1 MITLI
6 LIISFTV
13 SLIALSV
20 AWLFHRQIMKKDPGT
35 DKMKAIAAAVQ
46 EGAHAYLKRQYK
58 TVAFFFMG
66 TVVLLILLALMGMQ
80 SIYTA
85 VAFLI
90 GGFFSAL
97 CGYIGMQTATSAS
110 NRVTSAA
117 RYSLNG
123 ALQIA
128 LRGGAVMG
136 LVVVGFVLLN
146 IVMFLAFLYFIPQLW
161 GPPLS
166 LSEITT
172 IMLTFGIGASF
183 QALFARVGG
192 GIFTKA
198 ADIGAD
204 LVGKLETGI
213 PEDDPR
219 NPAVIADNVGD
230 NVGDVAGMGA
240 DLYESYAGSI
250 LSSMVLG
257 VACGYGVKGIVLPL
271 LVVVIGI
278 LSSIIGIFVVK
289 SSEKAEQKELLKAVD
304 RGIHFASILTLVG
317 SSLTVYFLVPENLG
331 LIGSLMA
338 GLVSGVIIGFLT
350 QYYTNSSYKPT
361 QLIVEQS
368 GSAATN
374 IIEGL
379 AMGMRSTLSVVVTI
393 TAAMLSA
400 FIFSGGLVMLER
412 GVFGI
417 GLAAVGMLS
426 TLGITLAVDAYGPI
440 ADNAG
445 GNAQMADLPAEVREK
460 TDNLDMVGN
469 TTAAIGKGFAIG
481 SAALTAIALISAYIE
496 QIRTV
501 FIRVGMSVLNN
512 EYITDVSVKDAR
524 LEDLVSYLNISLTN
538 PLVLAGLFIGAA
550 TIFWFCSFTLQSV
563 GRTAGKIVD
572 EVRRQFREISGIIEG
587 KAKPD
592 YARCVDISTLAAQK
606 EMVKPAIAAIFM
618 PIAVGLLFGIAG
630 VMGLMVGVLISGFA
644 MAVFMANSG
653 GAWDNAKK
661 SLETTGQKN
670 CPEYGATV
678 IGDTVGDPFK
688 DTSGPSLN
696 ILIKLIVMTSIVTTG
711 LIVKYNLFD
720 MLK

>member
-1 MITLI
+1 MIYPI
-6 LIISFTV
+6 LIVSFIT
-13 SLIALSV
+13 SLIALTV
-20 AWLFHRQIMKKDPGT
+20 AWAFHRQILNKDPGT
-35 DKMKAIAAAVQ
+35 EKMQMIAVAVQ
-46 EGAHAYLKRQYK
+46 EGAHAYLRRQYK
-58 TVAFFFMG
+58 TVVLFFMG
-66 TVVLLILLALMGMQ
+66 SVLFLLMLAFLGMQ

-97 CGYIGMQTATSAS
+97 CGYLGMQTATSAS
-110 NRVTSAA
+110 NRVASAA
-117 RYSLNG
+117 RSSLNA

-146 IVMFLAFLYFIPQLW
+146 IVLFLAFLYFIPQMW
-161 GPPLS
+161 GAGLS
-166 LSEITT
+166 LVEITT

-192 GIFTKA
+192 GIYTKA

-204 LVGKLETGI
+204 LVGKIEKGI

-257 VACGYGVKGIVLPL
+257 VACGYGGKGIALPL
-271 LVVVIGI
+271 LIVVIGI
-278 LSSIIGIFVVK
+278 LSSIIGIFAVK
-289 SSEKAEQKELLKAVD
+289 SGERAEQTELLKAVN
-304 RGIHFASILTLVG
+304 RGIYLASVLTLVG
-317 SSLTVYFLVPENLG
+317 SSIVVYLLIPENLG
-331 LIGSLMA
+331 LIGSLVVGLGA
-338 GLVSGVIIGFLT
+338 GVVIGLLT

-368 GSAATN
+368 GSPATN

-393 TAAMLSA
+393 TLAMLSA

-445 GNAQMADLPAEVREK
+445 GNAQMADLPAEVRK
-460 TDNLDMVGN
+460 RTDNLDMVGN

-501 FIRVGMSVLNN
+501 FVRVGLSVLDNA
-512 EYITDVSVKDAR
+512 YVSGVSVKEAR
-524 LEDLVSYLNISLTN
+524 LEDLVAYLNISLTN

-550 TIFWFCSFTLQSV
+550 TTFWFCSFTLESV

-572 EVRRQFREISGIIEG
+572 EVRRQFREIPGIMDG

-606 EMVKPAIAAIFM
+606 EMVKPAMAAIFM
-618 PIAVGLLFGIAG
+618 PIAVGFFLGIAG
-630 VMGLMVGVLISGFA
+630 VMGLMVGVLICGFS

-653 GAWDNAKK
+653 GGWDNAKK
-661 SLETTGQKN
+661 SLETSNQKDD
-670 CPEYGATV
+670 PKYGATV

-696 ILIKLIVMTSIVTTG
+696 ILIKLIVMTAIVTAG
-711 LIVKYNLFD
+711 LIVKYNLYD
-720 MLK
+720 ILK